1 MSGQMMN
8 CKIPLDASMRPIMP
22 SELPKVRID
31 YKGLLD
37 FAKQKGVRVVDLTEE
52 EKNQFVTPSE

>member
-8 CKIPLDASMRPIMP
+8 YKISLDASMRPIMP

-31 YKGLLD
+31 YKGLLS
-37 FAKQKGVRVVDLTEE
+37 FAKQKGVRVIDLTEA
-52 EKNQFVTPSE
+52 EKNQFVTPAE